1 MESDIIP
8 WLLLE
13 HIKFL
18 NLISLFHE
26 KIKLNSTNW
35 GKYEEEEEE
44 EEEEGKGRSHYTQAH
59 YFGFVPKLQSH
70 RLN

>member
-44 EEEEGKGRSHYTQAH
+44 EEEGKGAFPLYPSPLFWFCSQTS
-59 YFGFVPKLQSH
+59 KS
-70 RLN
+70 